1 LACVG
6 AHSSADANDKTPQ
19 NLGFAATGRMRETR
33 FPISGLIARA
43 DPFVMRVLNGGK
55 LNMYQDRLLGPCDLT
70 ILNNPSSLVIQIE
83 PRKARLT
90 DAITPAEVN
99 SWCYVNVPAP
109 RPIGEKVLTSYLGPV
124 INVQRGC
131 PLTIVWNNKLSG
143 MGAMGADGPSQ
154 VMPPINPIP
163 MDFPSWMWRAM
174 NPSVGIVPHLHGAKA
189 EHTSDGWPLEPVGYV
204 GNTSTYGFPTSR
216 SYRYPNDQRASMLWF
231 HDHGMDNTAVQVHAG
246 LAGLYFIRDKS
257 DEDIFKLIGG
267 AGREIPLVIQDRM
280 VDCGFESFDY
290 WAGAP
295 TSLSTDPKTNETVG
309 DFIRPEFLGETIFV
323 NGRPS
328 PFVEVERGV
337 YRLRVLNGSNA
348 RTYALALIDPCAW
361 SPAKTADAGPVW
373 RSDLITIIGADGGLL
388 SKSHKLGA
396 KDYVLIS
403 PSERLDLLLDLTS
416 VDPDLVG
423 RLRLVNLALNSL
435 RNDPFPEAIFQT
447 EEEIVYKEADADA
460 PGSPKISAQSSVL
473 PVGDE
478 QSLPAFLG
486 VSQANILQ
494 FCLGCEKSAKPL
506 DPAKLDAILAK
517 YASDEGFKWNGT
529 ALEAIPADAPIA
541 RNRFVLLM
549 NDTTGLAPDSCPMT
563 KDNWRDT
570 QMWELTT
577 IPGQMDPFKVPFEVE
592 TEASNPA
599 SGAPTTASGAIDY
612 YVARSSFFDHF
623 PPSRLIDRA
632 PDHKYADLHAPTFK
646 PTADAYERWYVAN
659 LGNAQSI
666 HAIEPDGTIPDMHP
680 FHIHLVNFVVTKRW
694 RLDAKTNLFV
704 ETTGSRPLD
713 FDLVARRDTVRVQAN
728 ELLELLV
735 YFPEG
740 YKGIY
745 PYHCHVVEHE
755 DMGMMLHFEVV

>member
-1 LACVG
+1 
-6 AHSSADANDKTPQ
+6 
-19 NLGFAATGRMRETR
+19 MREAR
-33 FPISGLIARA
+33 FANCGVVARA
-43 DPFVMRVLNGGK
+43 NQFLMRVPADGSLK
-55 LNMYQDRLLGPCDLT
+55 MYQDRLPGPCDLT
-70 ILNNPSSLVIQIE
+70 ILNNPSSLFIQIE

-90 DAITPAEVN
+90 DSITPADVN
-99 SWCYVNVPAP
+99 AWCYVNVPAP
-109 RPIGEKVLTSYLGPV
+109 QAVGARALGNFLGPV
-124 INVQRGC
+124 INVTKGC
-131 PLTIVWNNKLSG
+131 PLKIVWINKLHG
-143 MGAMGADGPSQ
+143 MGAMGADGPAQ

-163 MDFPSWMWRAM
+163 MDFPGWMWRAM
-174 NPSVGIVPHLHGAKA
+174 NPSVGIVPHLHGAKT
-189 EHTSDGWPLEPVGYV
+189 EHSSDGWPLEPVGYV
-204 GNTSTYGFPTSR
+204 GNASTYGFPSSR
-216 SYRYPNDQRASMLWF
+216 TYVYPNDQRASMLWF

-267 AGREIPLVIQDRM
+267 PGQEIPLVIQDRM

-290 WAGAP
+290 WGGVP
-295 TSLSTDPKTNETVG
+295 TSLSTDPNTNEMVG

-361 SPAKTADAGPVW
+361 SPAKTEEFGPVW
-373 RSDLITIIGADGGLL
+373 RSDLITVIGADGGLL
-388 SKSHKLGA
+388 SKSYKLGA

-403 PSERLDLLLDLTS
+403 PSERLDLLLDLTG
-416 VDPDLVG
+416 VDSDLVG

-447 EEEIVYKEADADA
+447 EEEIVFKEADADA

-473 PVGDE
+473 PIGDD
-478 QSLPAFLG
+478 QSLLAFLG
-486 VSQANILQ
+486 ASQANVLQ
-494 FCLGCEKSAKPL
+494 LCIGCENPAKPL
-506 DPAKLDAILAK
+506 DTTKLDAILADF
-517 YASDEGFKWNGT
+517 ATDESFKWNGT
-529 ALEAIPADAPIA
+529 ALEAIPANAPIA

-549 NDTTGLAPDSCPMT
+549 NDTTGQAPNTCPMT
-563 KDNWRDT
+563 EDNWRDT

-577 IPGQMDPFKVPFEVE
+577 VGGSMASFKVPFDVE
-592 TEASNPA
+592 TEASNPQA
-599 SGAPTTASGAIDY
+599 GAPTTAAGSKPY
-612 YVARSSFFDHF
+612 FVARSSFFEHF
-623 PPSRLIDRA
+623 PPSRLIDKA

-646 PTADAYERWYVAN
+646 PAAGTYERWYVAN
-659 LGNAQSI
+659 IGNASDI

-694 RLDAKTNLFV
+694 RLDDKTNLFV
-704 ETTGSRPLD
+704 ETTGLRPLD

-735 YFPEG
+735 HFPKG